1 MLSRHFAV
9 DSDFMR
15 GGLGLTVRPANGVGL
30 VGPVINLIAFCGA
43 RRSISPSGSY

>member
-9 DSDFMR
+9 DLDFMS
-15 GGLGLTVRPANGVGL
+15 GLTVRPADGVVGL

-43 RRSISPSGSY
+43 RRSISLSGSY